1 MPKVDL
7 WSSFNLAPTVLARIA
22 RVCTTPIDR
31 SMNSLISQ
39 RDKDIALCKSLYTKG
54 HWSVFEHASMTYL
67 VECSR
72 ACSLQLARHRHISR
86 TEMSQRYTKL
96 PLDYTNLD
104 RNFVFPKSI
113 ENDDTFIGAL
123 EDVIGAYHLM
133 LNNGV
138 KPEDARFIL
147 PEAATTRMFITLNL
161 RTLLELTQKRA
172 VNEHAQWEIRELVKL
187 MWEQIPLDIK
197 DIFRPELKWLDNE
210 TTDSTD

>member
-7 WSSFNLAPTVLARIA
+7 WSSFNLSPTVLARIA
-22 RVCTTPIDR
+22 RVCTTPLER

-86 TEMSQRYTKL
+86 TEMSQRYVKIDLTTDCLNDVFEFPESNNSWFGKACNDALIAYKKL
-96 PLDYTNLD
+96 LDD
-104 RNFVFPKSI
+104 
-113 ENDDTFIGAL
+113 
-123 EDVIGAYHLM
+123 
-133 LNNGV
+133 GV

-147 PEAATTRMFITLNL
+147 PEATKTRMFLTLNL

-197 DIFRPELKWLDNE
+197 DIFRPELTWLDNE
-210 TTDSTD
+210 TTDSVN